1 MRRILPLVAFLAA
14 LALALAVP
22 AQRAHAQ
29 GFASLIADSVSLRG
43 DNTLVAEGN
52 VEVFFQGT
60 RLRAQRILYF
70 RATDRLQIDGPISVS
85 RDDDFILLADAAEMS
100 SDLRDGILTSA
111 RVVLNRQLQLA
122 AREVNRVGGRYTRL
136 SDSVASSCRVCEE
149 NPTPLWEI
157 RARSVIHDELERQIH
172 FEHAEFRVLGQP
184 LLVVP
189 RLRMPDPTVERFTG
203 WLSPE
208 LRYGGLLGADVS
220 IPYFIALAPDR
231 DLTLTPRI
239 TSRGSYSFG
248 VRYRQAFARGDLEIE
263 GALTHDRLGQ
273 GRIRGYAFA
282 EGRFRLDPQTVLG
295 FDLAAV
301 SDRTYLDDYDIA
313 DQEVLTSDLFIERT
327 ARDAYSRGRVTRFE
341 SLRPGD
347 TNALLPNHVGDL
359 RHVQRFGVPGL
370 GGTGRITVDALAA
383 HRRATDPVDGA
394 GRDMARASLRLD
406 WRRDWVLPGG
416 VIAAGLAEI
425 QADHFALRHD
435 DGFAGRIT
443 RVTPAAAVEL
453 RWPWVR
459 QDAGGASHILEPVA
473 QLVWAPDGQP
483 DTPNEDSLLVEF
495 DESSLFALH
504 RYPGND
510 AREAGSRANLGLS
523 WTRHDAQ
530 GWSLGV
536 TLGRVLRLR
545 DHGQFTA
552 LSGLDGIRSSWLAAA
567 QFETADGLTLSGRS
581 LIDGSGR
588 IEKGAL
594 RFGIE
599 GERLSVASTLVH
611 LDAEP
616 AEGRDATSTELN
628 LDTGWQFTPNWRGTA
643 EGRYDIASRQPARL
657 GLGAQ
662 FRNECLAVDV
672 SLSRRFAS
680 SSSVGARTSF
690 GLSVDLIGFGS
701 QPAGPARSCA
711 R

>member
-1 MRRILPLVAFLAA
+1 MMRSILALIALLAA
-14 LALALAVP
+14 LALTAP
-22 AQRAHAQ
+22 AQRANAQ
-29 GFASLIADSVSLRG
+29 DTASLIADSLSLRG
-43 DNTLVAEGN
+43 DDTLVAEGN
-52 VEVFFQGT
+52 IEVFYQGT
-60 RLRAQRILYF
+60 RLRARRIVYS
-70 RATDRLQIDGPISVS
+70 RATDSLRIEGPISIHQGEEI
-85 RDDDFILLADAAEMS
+85 ILLADSAEMS

-111 RVVLNRQLQLA
+111 RLVLNQQLQLA
-122 AREVNRVGGRYTRL
+122 AREVSRVGGRYTRL
-136 SDSVASSCRVCEE
+136 SDSVASSCQVCAE

-157 RARSVIHDELERQIH
+157 RARRVVHDSLERQIH
-172 FEHAEFRVLGQP
+172 FEDAQFRVLGQP
-184 LLVVP
+184 LIYVP
-189 RLRMPDPTVERFTG
+189 RLRMPDPTVERATG

-208 LRYGGLLGADVS
+208 LRYGGLLGADIS

-239 TSRGSYSFG
+239 TSRGSYSFAA
-248 VRYRQAFARGDLEIE
+248 RYRQAFAEGDLTLE
-263 GALTHDRLGQ
+263 GALTRDRMGLGP
-273 GRIRGYAFA
+273 IRGYAFA
-282 EGRFRLDPQTVLG
+282 EGRFRLGPQTELG

-301 SDRTYLDDYDIA
+301 SDRTYLDDYDISG
-313 DQEVLTSDLFIERT
+313 QEVLTSELFVERI
-327 ARDAYSRGRVTRFE
+327 ARDAHSRGRVTFFE

-359 RHVQRFGVPGL
+359 RHVQRFGMPGL
-370 GGTGRITVDALAA
+370 GGTGRITFDALAA
-383 HRRATDPVDGA
+383 HRRASDPAGGA
-394 GRDMARASLRLD
+394 GRDMARASVRLD
-406 WRRDWVLPGG
+406 WRRDWMLPGG
-416 VIAAGLAEI
+416 VLAAGLAEV
-425 QADHFALRHD
+425 QADHFAVRHD
-435 DGFAGRIT
+435 DGFPGRIT

-459 QDAGGASHILEPVA
+459 QGAGGARHIVEPVA

-495 DESSLFALH
+495 DEASLFAMH
-504 RYPGND
+504 RFPGND

-545 DHGQFTA
+545 DPDQFTA
-552 LSGLDGIRSSWLAAA
+552 LSGLDGIRSNWLAAA
-567 QFETADGLTLSGRS
+567 RFDTAGGLSISGRS

-588 IEKGAL
+588 IAKGAL
-594 RFGIE
+594 RFGVE
-599 GERLSVASTLVH
+599 GERLSLASTLAH
-611 LDAEP
+611 LDSEP
-616 AEGRDATSTELN
+616 AEGRAATSTELN
-628 LDTGWQFTPNWRGTA
+628 LDTSWQVTPNWRAMMDG
-643 EGRYDIASRQPARL
+643 GYDIATRQPARL

-690 GLSVDLIGFGS
+690 GLSVDLIGFGG
-701 QPAGPARSCA
+701 QPAGPARGCV